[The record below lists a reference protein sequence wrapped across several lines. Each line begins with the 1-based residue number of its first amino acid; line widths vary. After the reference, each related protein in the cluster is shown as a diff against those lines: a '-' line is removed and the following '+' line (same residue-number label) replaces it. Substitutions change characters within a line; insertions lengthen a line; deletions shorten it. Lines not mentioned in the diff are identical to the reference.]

1 MIQSAINKTLG
12 FAAGVGA
19 IKANKPNDEALVK
32 LTQQVDE
39 LKAQMANSM
48 AKQVVSSKRN
58 IKNKSFR
65 GKATLDIKQ
74 MRVVGGGKK

>member
-12 FAAGVGA
+12 FAAGLKTV
-19 IKANKPNDEALVK
+19 KANKPNDEALVK

-48 AKQVVSSKRN
+48 AKQVVSQKRN

-74 MRVVGGGKK
+74 LRVGGGK